1 MGFRSTKNELTLL
14 SSLSSALKLEGKVK
28 ALNLEGKVKALKGK
42 ALKLEGRVKARA
54 QSAT

>member
-28 ALNLEGKVKALKGK
+28 ALKGK
-42 ALKLEGRVKARA
+42 ALKLEGKVKARA